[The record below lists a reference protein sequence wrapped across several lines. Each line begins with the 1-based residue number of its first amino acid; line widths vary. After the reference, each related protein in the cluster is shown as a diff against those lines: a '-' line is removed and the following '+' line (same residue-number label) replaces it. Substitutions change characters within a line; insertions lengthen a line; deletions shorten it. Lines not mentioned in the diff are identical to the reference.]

1 MSDVFTKNS
10 VLAPA
15 LKHFTRRARWA
26 FLIALW
32 LALCTL
38 ALAPDTPGSNT
49 KVIKEARLLGESDS
63 AVATV
68 KLRHHDD
75 PDLEKN
81 ATRGYQ
87 LQIPIGQAYAKDA
100 LLITGVFPN
109 FSVQVGDQVIFDSQ
123 HDPSDPRISNE
134 SRPHLIA
141 LPPNWRLLAPD
152 GSVLIKVY
160 ARAREASGL
169 SQVWFGP
176 ADEIVSS
183 FQRQYGLLWIGTH
196 TMVGVYLLAAVAAI
210 AFWNSDRNYKSPA
223 WFAGFCGF
231 SSVGMM
237 MGMLSA
243 KPFISW
249 PVHLHFAIF
258 FVGMACICLVQ
269 FILEKTELKSAKT
282 TRSLQLLT
290 LGFVCSAIAFYESVV
305 PFRYALIIDFSCV
318 ALGIWILYALI
329 VSVVRKSDPLN
340 WILLMGVSASLLF
353 GIHSIVV
360 GWVVDVNAGNNYSL
374 QFGPLPIA
382 LTMGWVIIRRYARTK
397 LRAEALNKRLASR
410 VQARELQLQTA
421 FASIADLQQEE
432 AVRGERERF
441 MRDMHDGL
449 GAQLITSLKMAQRGN
464 LNPHQMREILQECL
478 DELRF
483 SIESLKPTADDLLTV
498 LGSYRYRLE
507 PRLKATGIELRWDMD
522 QIPEGVLSALTISQI
537 LRIVNEAVSN
547 ALKHTDT
554 VSLDILGKHLF
565 DAYSISVRDYG
576 KGFDFNSSK
585 DRGLGLGNLHQR
597 ASQIGAQLIF
607 KTSFSGTQIM
617 LIVPLSQ
624 VTQN

>member
-1 MSDVFTKNS
+1 MIV
-10 VLAPA
+10 
-15 LKHFTRRARWA
+15 
-26 FLIALW
+26 LW

-38 ALAPDTPGSNT
+38 ALAPDAPGPNT
-49 KVIKEARLLGESDS
+49 KVIKEAGLLGESDS
-63 AVATV
+63 AVTTV
-68 KLRHHDD
+68 KLRHHDN

-87 LQIPIGQAYAKDA
+87 LQVPIGQAYAKEA
-100 LLITGVFPN
+100 LLLTGVFPN

-123 HDPSDPRISNE
+123 HDPADPRVSNE
-134 SRPHLIA
+134 NRPYLIE
-141 LPPNWRLLAPD
+141 LPPNWHLLATD
-152 GSVLIKVY
+152 GRVLIKVY

-196 TMVGVYLLAAVAAI
+196 TMVGVYFLAAVAAF

-290 LGFVCSAIAFYESVV
+290 LGFVCSAIVFYESVV

-340 WILLMGVSASLLF
+340 WILLMGVTASLLF

-360 GWVVDVNAGNNYSL
+360 GWVVDVNAGTSYSL

-382 LTMGWVIIRRYARTK
+382 MTMGWVIIRRYARTK

-410 VQARELQLQTA
+410 VQAREVQLQTA

-432 AVRGERERF
+432 AVRGERDRF

-449 GAQLITSLKMAQRGN
+449 GAQLITSLKMAQQGN
-464 LNPHQMREILQECL
+464 LSPHQMREILQECL

-498 LGSYRYRLE
+498 LGSYRYRLQ
-507 PRLKATGIELRWDMD
+507 PRLEAAGVELFWEVDEV
-522 QIPEGVLSALTISQI
+522 PEGTLTPFAILQV
-537 LRIVNEAVSN
+537 LRIVNEAVTN

-554 VSLDILGKHLF
+554 PKIDIVGERQNNI
-565 DAYSISVRDYG
+565 YTIRIRDYG
-576 KGFDFNSSK
+576 KGFDAEGATQK
-585 DRGLGLGNLHQR
+585 GVGLDSMQQR
-597 ASQIGAQLIF
+597 ALQADIKLNYD
-607 KTSFSGTQIM
+607 TSRYGTTVI
-617 LIVPLSQ
+617 LAFPIS
-624 VTQN
+624 